1 MVSSSTLLLPLILFS
16 LSESAEVRVRRD
28 LLSDILDGF
37 GRVRGG
43 RPPPRR
49 PQAAPGRPRRPPGRP
64 RQPPRFSPPRNP
76 NSQPGSP
83 RRPQN
88 NPPGPSRSPQNNR
101 LRPSRRP
108 QSKSPPGPP
117 RAPTKLIFVDQPLRV
132 EPLPPVFQPESPP
145 IKNIPSSS
153 FEIVTQIPSVGHH
166 ISTTSRTILKDINT
180 TRPPS
185 TQTFSSFRTP
195 SGGNEVELSNFS
207 SLPFLESIPPASQ
220 GFTPELSSPFSS
232 FPRKSGGT
240 SSPTFSSPGPSSSS
254 FSSSTFPGAAASSA
268 PGSSVP
274 AVSLPASSTFVNLP
288 SQNLQFEQKPST
300 TQDFQI
306 QRQVPE
312 QEIQFQ
318 PPASEST
325 STFFSSNLVN
335 LPAPSTTGFDLS
347 QTSHVEN
354 SISSAGIPALKQEF
368 GDPVGHTEDLVPKS
382 SPAPSCRF
390 CRVRSCFA
398 QCR

>member
-1 MVSSSTLLLPLILFS
+1 M
-16 LSESAEVRVRRD
+16 RRD

-76 NSQPGSP
+76 NSQPGFP

-101 LRPSRRP
+101 RRP
-108 QSKSPPGPP
+108 QSNSPPGPP

-195 SGGNEVELSNFS
+195 SSGNEVEVELSNFS

-220 GFTPELSSPFSS
+220 GFTPELISPFSS

-368 GDPVGHTEDLVPKS
+368 GDPVGDIEDLVPKS
-382 SPAPSCRF
+382 SRPPSCRF